1 LIKLRAIN
9 ELQSEF
15 DCYNFKVLNKGEKS
29 MQISSDVHNYM
40 ETLVGQVLASD
51 QYVDQFDNEQL
62 ADIAC
67 LALIQ
72 LKPVYIRHDIDFLS
86 ALPERRLAQ
95 FKQSVDVAV
104 ENAATMIQEDRR
116 KNRNNDVPVILSH
129 TSYDEDKE
137 LDWFE
142 KPILNVNIK

>member
-1 LIKLRAIN
+1 
-9 ELQSEF
+9 
-15 DCYNFKVLNKGEKS
+15 

-51 QYVDQFDNEQL
+51 VYVEQFDNEQL

-86 ALPERRLAQ
+86 ALPESKLTQ
-95 FKQSVDVAV
+95 FKLSVDVAV
-104 ENAATMIQEDRR
+104 ENAAAMIREDRR
-116 KNRNNDVPVILSH
+116 ENRDQEVPVILTH
-129 TSYDEDKE
+129 TSYDEEQE

-142 KPILNVNIK
+142 KPILNINIK

>member
-1 LIKLRAIN
+1 
-9 ELQSEF
+9 
-15 DCYNFKVLNKGEKS
+15 

-40 ETLVGQVLASD
+40 ETLVGQVLSLPEFLE
-51 QYVDQFDNEQL
+51 QYDNEQL

-86 ALPERRLAQ
+86 SLPEQKLSQ
-95 FKQSVDVAV
+95 FKQSADIAV
-104 ENAATMIQEDRR
+104 KNAAEMVKEDKR
-116 KNRNNDVPVILSH
+116 KNREYDVPVIFSH
-129 TSYDEDKE
+129 TSYDDDKE
-137 LDWFE
+137 LDWYE

>member
-1 LIKLRAIN
+1 
-9 ELQSEF
+9 
-15 DCYNFKVLNKGEKS
+15 

-40 ETLVGQVLASD
+40 ETLVGQVLSLPEFLE
-51 QYVDQFDNEQL
+51 QYDNEQL

-86 ALPERRLAQ
+86 SLPEQKLSQ
-95 FKQSVDVAV
+95 FKQSADVAV
-104 ENAATMIQEDRR
+104 KNAAEMVKEDRR
-116 KNRNNDVPVILSH
+116 KNREYDVPVIFSH
-129 TSYDEDKE
+129 TSYDDDKE
-137 LDWFE
+137 LDWYE

>member
-1 LIKLRAIN
+1 
-9 ELQSEF
+9 
-15 DCYNFKVLNKGEKS
+15 

-40 ETLVGQVLASD
+40 ETLVGQVLASEQFID
-51 QYVDQFDNEQL
+51 EFDNEQL

-86 ALPERRLAQ
+86 ALPERKLAQ
-95 FKQSVDVAV
+95 FKQSVDIAV
-104 ENAATMIQEDRR
+104 QNAAAMILEDRR
-116 KNRNNDVPVILSH
+116 KNRSNDVPVILSH

>member
-1 LIKLRAIN
+1 
-9 ELQSEF
+9 
-15 DCYNFKVLNKGEKS
+15 

-40 ETLVGQVLASD
+40 ETLVGQVLSLPQFVE
-51 QYVDQFDNEQL
+51 QYDNEQL

-86 ALPERRLAQ
+86 SLPEQKLTQ
-95 FKQSVDVAV
+95 FKQSADIAV
-104 ENAATMIQEDRR
+104 KNAAEMVKEDRR
-116 KNRNNDVPVILSH
+116 KSRDHDVPVIFTH

-137 LDWFE
+137 LDWYE

>member
-1 LIKLRAIN
+1 
-9 ELQSEF
+9 
-15 DCYNFKVLNKGEKS
+15 

-40 ETLVGQVLASD
+40 ETLVGQVLASE
-51 QYVDQFDNEQL
+51 QYIDEFDNEQL

-86 ALPERRLAQ
+86 ALPERKLAQ
-95 FKQSVDVAV
+95 FKQSVDIAV
-104 ENAATMIQEDRR
+104 QNAAAMILEDRR
-116 KNRNNDVPVILSH
+116 KNRSNDVPVILSH

>member
-1 LIKLRAIN
+1 
-9 ELQSEF
+9 
-15 DCYNFKVLNKGEKS
+15 

-40 ETLVGQVLASD
+40 ETLVGQVLSLPQFVE
-51 QYVDQFDNEQL
+51 QYDNEQL

-86 ALPERRLAQ
+86 SLPEQKLTQ
-95 FKQSVDVAV
+95 FKQSADIAV
-104 ENAATMIQEDRR
+104 KNAAEMVKEDRR
-116 KNRNNDVPVILSH
+116 KNRDHDVPVIFTH
-129 TSYDEDKE
+129 TSYDVDKE
-137 LDWFE
+137 LDWYE

>member
-1 LIKLRAIN
+1 
-9 ELQSEF
+9 
-15 DCYNFKVLNKGEKS
+15 

-40 ETLVGQVLASD
+40 ETLVGQVLSLPQFVE
-51 QYVDQFDNEQL
+51 QYDNELL

-86 ALPERRLAQ
+86 SLPEQKLTQ
-95 FKQSVDVAV
+95 FKQSADIAV
-104 ENAATMIQEDRR
+104 KNAAEMVKEDRR
-116 KNRNNDVPVILSH
+116 KNRDHDVPVIFTH

-137 LDWFE
+137 LDWYE

>member
-1 LIKLRAIN
+1 
-9 ELQSEF
+9 
-15 DCYNFKVLNKGEKS
+15 

-40 ETLVGQVLASD
+40 ETLVGQVLSSE
-51 QYVDQFDNEQL
+51 QYTDRFSNEQL

-67 LALIQ
+67 LSLIQ

-86 ALPERRLAQ
+86 ALPEIKLAQ
-95 FKQSVDVAV
+95 FKKSVAIAV
-104 ENAATMIQEDRR
+104 DNAVIMIQRDRR
-116 KNRNNDVPVILSH
+116 TNRNNDVPVIFSH
-129 TSYDEDKE
+129 TSYDDDQE

>member
-1 LIKLRAIN
+1 
-9 ELQSEF
+9 
-15 DCYNFKVLNKGEKS
+15 

-40 ETLVGQVLASD
+40 ETLVGQVLSLPEFLE
-51 QYVDQFDNEQL
+51 QYDNEQL

-86 ALPERRLAQ
+86 SLPEQKLSQ
-95 FKQSVDVAV
+95 FKQSADIAV
-104 ENAATMIQEDRR
+104 KNAAEMVKEDRR
-116 KNRNNDVPVILSH
+116 KNREYDVPVIFPH
-129 TSYDEDKE
+129 TSYDDDKE
-137 LDWFE
+137 LDWYE

>member
-1 LIKLRAIN
+1 
-9 ELQSEF
+9 
-15 DCYNFKVLNKGEKS
+15 

-40 ETLVGQVLASD
+40 ETLVGQVLSLPQFVE
-51 QYVDQFDNEQL
+51 QYDNEQL

-86 ALPERRLAQ
+86 SLPEQKLTQ
-95 FKQSVDVAV
+95 FKQSADIAV
-104 ENAATMIQEDRR
+104 KNAAEMVKEDQR
-116 KNRNNDVPVILSH
+116 KNRDHDVPVIFTH

-137 LDWFE
+137 LDWYE

>member
-1 LIKLRAIN
+1 
-9 ELQSEF
+9 
-15 DCYNFKVLNKGEKS
+15 

-40 ETLVGQVLASD
+40 ETLVGQVLSLPEFLE
-51 QYVDQFDNEQL
+51 QYDNEQL

-86 ALPERRLAQ
+86 SLPEQKLSQ
-95 FKQSVDVAV
+95 FKQSADIAV
-104 ENAATMIQEDRR
+104 KNAAEMVREDRR
-116 KNRNNDVPVILSH
+116 KNREYDVPVIFSH
-129 TSYDEDKE
+129 TSYDDDKE
-137 LDWFE
+137 LDWYE

>member
-1 LIKLRAIN
+1 
-9 ELQSEF
+9 
-15 DCYNFKVLNKGEKS
+15 

-40 ETLVGQVLASD
+40 ETLVGQVLSSNK
-51 QYVDQFDNEQL
+51 YTEHYDNEQL

-86 ALPERRLAQ
+86 ALPEVKLVQ
-95 FKQSVDVAV
+95 FKTSVDVAV
-104 ENAATMIQEDRR
+104 ENAVVMIQQDRR
-116 KNRNNDVPVILSH
+116 MNRNNNMPVIFSH
-129 TSYDEDKE
+129 TRYDEDKE